1 MTEETLFNI
10 LEITRVFSHLVIDS
24 GYDARISH
32 NSFICAL
39 THQCKK
45 SELHLNFFRLLDLVH
60 LALLVVREA

>member
-45 SELHLNFFRLLDLVH
+45 SEFLQTPGPGSLSTSICPGGLN
-60 LALLVVREA
+60 A